1 MKRIIS
7 IVLVFCLAL
16 SPINVFAESASQQTN
31 VEYLD
36 DGSYFET
43 VIEDD
48 LSDFNAVT
56 TTASTTTITKS
67 KTTYYKNASG
77 STMWYVK
84 VTGTFKY
91 DGKTSSCTKA
101 TVTAESKNSSW
112 KVSNKSS
119 KAYDNKAKATATGKH
134 YKNNTL
140 LDTVTKSVI
149 LTCSPTGKFS

>member
-1 MKRIIS
+1 MKRILS
-7 IVLVFCLAL
+7 IVLVLFLAL
-16 SPINVFAESASQQTN
+16 SPLNVFAKSTPQSN
-31 VEYLD
+31 IEYLA
-36 DGSYFET
+36 DGSYYET

-48 LSDFNAVT
+48 LTGFNAITAAAT
-56 TTASTTTITKS
+56 TTTVTKS

-77 STMWYVK
+77 SVMWYIK

-91 DGKTSSCTKA
+91 NGQTSSCTKA
-101 TVTAESKNSSW
+101 TVTAESKSSSW

-134 YKNNTL
+134 YQSNTL